1 MLLLRSFS
9 ASSFVSP
16 SRLLRAHPLLISRPF
31 CIAHHHRRCHS
42 QAHSKCA
49 SKSHQPGS
57 TPYFSPSFA
66 STSATHTVRPST
78 TPNMTSV
85 SPDAPTYTYG
95 DKEYTTI
102 REGLADILVPIG
114 AKIGDGGN
122 KSNISVF
129 YNPIQQFNRDLT
141 VLAIRA
147 YHEDTEDRKKAS
159 AKPGKNKRK
168 RKNTD
173 VDADVEKRPKSEG
186 DAVAEA
192 QESAPIAAEPT
203 VQPLTETAAI
213 QEPPSNESTTEP
225 TAATTATEPL
235 EQKLPS
241 TPTPPKFTILDAL
254 SATGL
259 RALRYS
265 HELPFVTSVT
275 ANDLSASAI
284 DYIQLN
290 AEHNKLSGKIQVSRD
305 DAIAHM
311 YRRIADDLSKRDK
324 HGNPSSSNR
333 YNVIDLDPY
342 GTASP
347 FIDAAVQGVKDG
359 GLLCVTCTDSAI
371 WAGHSYC
378 EKSFAS
384 YGGIPI
390 KGFHTHEVGLRLI
403 LHTVATSAARYG
415 LAIEPMLSLSIDYY
429 TRIFIRVTKSQAAVK
444 FNASKTMIVYNCDHG
459 CGAWETQHIMRTRV
473 MAAKSGKSHYYKH
486 IMAQGPTS
494 DILCRHCGTKMHLA
508 GPMYGGMIQSPEFIQ
523 RVLDILPTLDSKVY
537 GTVSRIEGML
547 TTALSENLPE
557 PDPEEALPQADKEA
571 ARIDAHPFYFIPSRL
586 AGIFCCETPNEDII
600 RGALKHLG
608 FRVTRSHCKPNSIK
622 TDAPWTTIIW
632 VFKEYIRQVAP
643 VKMENIKQNSPAWK
657 LLNGSG
663 EPQEE
668 EPVGEEE
675 AALRKTLVF
684 DEALQKLGR
693 DKEIGNKKLVRY
705 QVNPREHW
713 GPMTRARK

>member
-1 MLLLRSFS
+1 M
-9 ASSFVSP
+9 
-16 SRLLRAHPLLISRPF
+16 
-31 CIAHHHRRCHS
+31 
-42 QAHSKCA
+42 
-49 SKSHQPGS
+49 
-57 TPYFSPSFA
+57 
-66 STSATHTVRPST
+66 
-78 TPNMTSV
+78 NSV
-85 SPDAPTYTYG
+85 SPDAPTYTYD
-95 DKEYTTI
+95 DKVYTTI
-102 REGLADILVPIG
+102 REGLADILVPVG

-147 YHEDTEDRKKAS
+147 YHEDTEERKESS
-159 AKPGKNKRK
+159 AKPAKNKRK
-168 RKNTD
+168 RKDTGAE
-173 VDADVEKRPKSEG
+173 VDSEKRSKVEG
-186 DAVAEA
+186 NADW
-192 QESAPIAAEPT
+192 ESKKVEST
-203 VQPLTETAAI
+203 STETNAELSAQAAAT
-213 QEPPSNESTTEP
+213 QEVSNTTE
-225 TAATTATEPL
+225 THETETTTATIPIKSSEHEPR
-235 EQKLPS
+235 PRS
-241 TPTPPKFTILDAL
+241 TMSKFTILDAL
-254 SATGL
+254 SASGL

-275 ANDLSASAI
+275 ANDLSSSAI
-284 DYIQLN
+284 DYIKLN
-290 AEHNKLSGKIQVSRD
+290 AEHNKLSDKIQVSRD

-324 HGNPSSSNR
+324 HGNPSNNNR

-378 EKSFAS
+378 EKAFAS
-384 YGGIPI
+384 YGGIPV

-403 LHTVATSAARYG
+403 LNTVATSAARYG
-415 LAIEPMLSLSIDYY
+415 LAIEPLLSLSIDYY

-444 FNASKTMIVYNCDHG
+444 FNASKTMIVYNCDQG

-486 IMAQGPTS
+486 VMAQGPTS

-523 RVLDILPTLDSKVY
+523 RVLNILPTLDGKVY
-537 GTVSRIEGML
+537 GTAARIEGML

-586 AGIFCCETPNEDII
+586 AGIFCCETPNEDLV

-632 VFKEYIRQVAP
+632 IFKEYIRQVAP
-643 VKMENIKQNSPAWK
+643 VKMDNIKQNSPAWK
-657 LLNGSG
+657 LLNGGG
-663 EPQEE
+663 ELQQDN
-668 EPVGEEE
+668 VVNDEE

-684 DEALQKLGR
+684 NEVLQKLGR
-693 DKEIGNKKLVRY
+693 DKEISTKKLVRY
-705 QVNPREHW
+705 QVNPRENW

>member
-1 MLLLRSFS
+1 
-9 ASSFVSP
+9 
-16 SRLLRAHPLLISRPF
+16 
-31 CIAHHHRRCHS
+31 
-42 QAHSKCA
+42 
-49 SKSHQPGS
+49 
-57 TPYFSPSFA
+57 
-66 STSATHTVRPST
+66 
-78 TPNMTSV
+78 MTSV
-85 SPDAPTYTYG
+85 NPDAPKYTYSG
-95 DKEYTTI
+95 KEYTTI
-102 REGLADILVPIG
+102 REGLADILVPTN

-147 YHEDTEDRKKAS
+147 YHEDTEDRKKAGGKS
-159 AKPGKNKRK
+159 AKNKRK
-168 RKNTD
+168 RKE
-173 VDADVEKRPKSEG
+173 AEAEVEAETEDGKRPKVE
-186 DAVAEA
+186 
-192 QESAPIAAEPT
+192 ESCVPGAPT
-203 VQPLTETAAI
+203 VEASATEAPAVEAPAETAAA
-213 QEPPSNESTTEP
+213 TTDAP
-225 TAATTATEPL
+225 TA
-235 EQKLPS
+235 EQNLKPG
-241 TPTPPKFTILDAL
+241 PTPPKFTILDAL
-254 SATGL
+254 SASGL

-284 DYIQLN
+284 DYIKLN
-290 AEHNKLSGKIQVSRD
+290 AEHNKLSHKIQVSRD

-324 HGNPSSSNR
+324 HGNPSYTNR

-444 FNASKTMIVYNCDHG
+444 FNASKTMLVYNCDHG
-459 CGAWETQHIMRTRV
+459 CGAWETQHIMRARV

-523 RVLDILPTLDSKVY
+523 RVLDMLPTLDPTVY
-537 GTVSRIEGML
+537 GTLSRIEGML
-547 TTALSENLPE
+547 TTARGENLPE

-571 ARIDAHPFYFIPSRL
+571 ARIDEHPFYFIPSRL
-586 AGIFCCETPNEDII
+586 AGIFCCETPNEDLI

-622 TDAPWTTIIW
+622 TDAPWTSIMW

-643 VKMENIKQNSPAWK
+643 VKMENIKENSPAWK
-657 LLNGSG
+657 LLNGG
-663 EPQEE
+663 GKPEGPEE
-668 EPVGEEE
+668 VGEQETE
-675 AALRKTLVF
+675 LRKTLVF

-693 DKEIGNKKLVRY
+693 DGEISSKKLVRY